1 MTLVWKRELQ
11 GYLYTPLMYIF
22 LIVFL
27 GLSRIFFIIGNL
39 AARSGDMLSL
49 LTNMSYLWML
59 LTPVLTMRLL
69 SSGDTGGNQLLYG
82 SALPLSH
89 IVAGK
94 YMASVTVLFTAII
107 LSLLY
112 PVIIAVS
119 GTLYWQE
126 TLAGYLGFLLLGASF
141 LAVDL
146 LVAALAKTPVVALV
160 AGFGVNL
167 FIWLSELFLKAV
179 SLPAL
184 SGLAEKSSLYKH
196 LTPFLSG
203 RIGLSDVVFD
213 VPFIILM
220 LFLCV
225 RVLEVRR
232 WRDGL

>member
-1 MTLVWKRELQ
+1 MTLIWKRELQ

-27 GLSRIFFIIGNL
+27 GLSSVFFIVGNL

-49 LTNMSYLWML
+49 LSNMSYLWML

-69 SSGDTGGNQLLYG
+69 SSGDAGGNQLLYG

-126 TLAGYLGFLLLGASF
+126 TLAGYLGFLLLGACF

-146 LVAALAKTPVVALV
+146 LVAALTKTPVVALV

-184 SGLAEKSSLYKH
+184 SGLAEKISLYRH

-213 VPFIILM
+213 VTFIILM